1 MACMGASGLT
11 LLTLLL
17 AGCSYFSVQGPPPE
31 VSLILGLLALGG
43 WIGFGLGYC
52 RTIEQPGTGL
62 THSGSLK

>member
-1 MACMGASGLT
+1 
-11 LLTLLL
+11 
-17 AGCSYFSVQGPPPE
+17 VQGPPPE